1 MTVTS
6 LFTNTAD
13 GKESACS
20 AGDLV
25 SIPDLGRSSGE
36 GNGNPFQYSC
46 LENSMDRGAWWA
58 TVHGVTE
65 SWMQLSNYIFT
76 FHSIAQLLF
85 ISLPSRTIVVVQ
97 LLSRVQLFATPW
109 TAALQV
115 PLSSTVSMTLLK
127 LMSIESMMPSNHLTL
142 CHPFL
147 LLPSIFP
154 SVRVFSNESV
164 C

>member
-1 MTVTS
+1 MLTVRSGFSLVTAGSQVLFSFPGVFRTHRFIFGWLESLMTVTS

-109 TAALQV
+109 TAA
-115 PLSSTVSMTLLK
+115 
-127 LMSIESMMPSNHLTL
+127 H
-142 CHPFL
+142 
-147 LLPSIFP
+147 
-154 SVRVFSNESV
+154 
-164 C
+164 